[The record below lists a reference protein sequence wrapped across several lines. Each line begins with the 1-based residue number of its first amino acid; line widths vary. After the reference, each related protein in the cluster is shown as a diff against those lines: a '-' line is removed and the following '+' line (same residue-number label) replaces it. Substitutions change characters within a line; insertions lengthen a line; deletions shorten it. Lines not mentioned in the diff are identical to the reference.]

1 METTR
6 TTLDIQGHRGARG
19 LLPENSI
26 QSFRRALELGVTTL
40 EMDVVISRD
49 RKVVVSHD
57 PFFSSAICLQPNG
70 DPIPA
75 EREHDFA
82 IFGLDYDQVRS
93 FDCGSMGNPDFPG
106 QVARAV
112 RKPLLSEVI
121 AMAERFVLLH
131 SRAPVRYNIETKCA
145 PEGDGTLHPE
155 PAEFVSFVVGVIR
168 ELGVAERSIIQ
179 SFDPRTLRV
188 ARDTAPEVALSIL
201 VAHDGPPLDELLHLL
216 GFTPEIVSPD
226 HRLVDETFISEARV
240 IGLQIVPWTINEPV
254 EMKRVVEL
262 GVDGFITDYPDVA
275 LELFR

>member
-26 QSFRRALELGVTTL
+26 PAFRRALELGVTTL

-75 EREHDFA
+75 ENERDFA
-82 IFGLDYDQVRS
+82 IFRMDYDQIRS
-93 FDCGSMGNPDFPG
+93 FDCGSTGNSDFPG
-106 QVARAV
+106 QVAQAV

-121 AMAERFVLLH
+121 TMAERFAVIH
-131 SRAPVRYNIETKCA
+131 DRAPVRYNIETKCS
-145 PEGDGTLHPE
+145 PEGDGILHPE
-155 PAEFVSFVVGVIR
+155 PVEFVSHVVGVIR
-168 ELGVAERSIIQ
+168 EQGVAERSMIQ
-179 SFDPRTLRV
+179 SIDPRALAA
-188 ARDTAPEVALSIL
+188 ARHMAPEIKLSIL
-201 VAHDGPPLDELLHLL
+201 IDTDGARLDEHLGFL
-216 GFTPEIVSPD
+216 EFTPEVVSPD
-226 HRLVDETFISEARV
+226 YRLVDATFIREASAL
-240 IGLQIVPWTINEPV
+240 GMQIVPWTINEPV
-254 EMKRVVEL
+254 AMKRAVEL